1 MITLIDA
8 DFSKRIVM
16 LHYSKEDEEILVLDE
31 LATHYD
37 IATGITTTDCIALI
51 LNTFDGSY
59 RIGEITCDENDCVD
73 CSSLV
78 GRDVKTA
85 LEMLRNSDS

>member
-1 MITLIDA
+1 MSNFFLKSFSVLSVMIVLMQS
-8 DFSKRIVM
+8 FSFT
-16 LHYSKEDEEILVLDE
+16 SKAE